1 MSINRF
7 LFRIFSRMLPD
18 KLYLSLLFHY
28 HFHRWINW
36 KNPKTFNEKLQWL
49 KLHDR
54 RPEYTQMVDKYLV
67 RDYIKEMIG
76 EQYLI
81 PLLGY
86 YEKFEQI
93 DFDRLPNQFV
103 LKCNHGSHCSM
114 ICKDKDSFNVGEA
127 RQNFNRWL
135 RKNYFWVYREYPYK
149 NVRPCI
155 ICEEFMTNDGDVP
168 EDYKVFC
175 FDGEPQLV
183 RVDVGRFTDCTYN
196 FYTLAW
202 KRSEIKNGPLSIKD
216 TPRPDCLDEMLS
228 LSSILSKGIKHLRVD
243 WYVVKGKLYFGEL
256 TFYNAGGFD
265 IDFSTYEDD
274 LKCGEFLHLR

>member
-1 MSINRF
+1 MKSILNKVS
-7 LFRIFSRMLPD
+7 RILPD
-18 KLYLSLLFHY
+18 KLYLSLLFYH
-28 HFHRWINW
+28 HFHRWMDW

-54 RPEYTQMVDKYLV
+54 RPEYTRMVDKYLV
-67 RDYIKEMIG
+67 RNHIKETIG

-81 PLLGY
+81 PLLGHY
-86 YEKFEQI
+86 KKFEEI
-93 DFDRLPNQFV
+93 DFDCLPNQFV

-114 ICKDKDSFNVGEA
+114 ICRNKNSFNMEKA
-127 RQNFNRWL
+127 RQNFKGWL
-135 RKNYFWVYREYPYK
+135 KKNYFWVYREYPYK
-149 NVRPCI
+149 NVKPCI
-155 ICEEFMTNDGDVP
+155 VCEKFMTNDGEVP

-175 FDGEPQLV
+175 FDGQPQLV

-196 FYTLAW
+196 FYTLEW
-202 KRSEIKNGPLSIKD
+202 KRSEIMMGPLSIKD

-265 IDFSTYEDD
+265 TDFSTYDD
-274 LKCGEFLHLR
+274 YFKCCEFLCLIH

>member
-1 MSINRF
+1 MGINRF

-54 RPEYTQMVDKYLV
+54 RSEYTQMVDKCLV

-81 PLLGY
+81 PLLGR
-86 YEKFEQI
+86 YEKFDDI
-93 DFDRLPNQFV
+93 DFEQLPNQFV

-114 ICKDKDSFNVGEA
+114 ICKDKNLLNVEEA
-127 RQNFNRWL
+127 RRNFNRWL

-155 ICEEFMTNDGDVP
+155 ICEKFVTNDGDVP

-202 KRSEIKNGPLSIKD
+202 KRSEIKMGPLSAKD
-216 TPRPDCLDEMLS
+216 TPKPDCLGEMLL
-228 LSSILSKGIKHLRVD
+228 LSSKLSKGIKHLRVD

-265 IDFSTYEDD
+265 TDFSTYEDD